1 MMNYGT
7 KMTRELYYQNL
18 KILEADFISIQH
30 LESVERDYDII
41 KVFISPQNKDGI
53 SLNKNGYFFADRTLD
68 VCIPLSKMDN
78 VDKLI
83 RLPII
88 KTNEYKKDII
98 KIAQKSFLYDRR
110 FHLQRN
116 YNQKFANVIIEDW
129 INKIDDIYVC
139 LYKNSPIGFLSLIY
153 LDDKN
158 SFIHL
163 AAVEEKYRMT
173 GAAISLYAKAIQVS
187 LEKNYTNVNG
197 RISSCNIA
205 AVNLYS
211 YFGAKFSNPI
221 DIYIKDKNEFRSI

>member
-1 MMNYGT
+1 
-7 KMTRELYYQNL
+7 MTRKLYYQGL
-18 KILEADFISIQH
+18 KILEVDFISIKH
-30 LESVERDYDII
+30 LQNIESDYDIV
-41 KVFISPQNKDGI
+41 KVFIDSQNKDCT
-53 SLNKNGYFFADRTLD
+53 SLNQSGYFFADRTLD
-68 VCIPLSKMDN
+68 VCIPLSKIDN
-78 VDKLI
+78 INKLI

-88 KTNEYKKDII
+88 KTSEYKKEII

-110 FHLQRN
+110 FHLQLN
-116 YNQKFANVIIEDW
+116 YNQQLTNAIIKDW
-129 INKIDDIYVC
+129 VNKIDDMYIC
-139 LYKNSPIGFLSLIY
+139 LYKDSPIGFLSLIE

-187 LEKNYTNVNG
+187 WEKNYTNVNG

-221 DIYIKDKNEFRSI
+221 NIYIKDKNEFKSI